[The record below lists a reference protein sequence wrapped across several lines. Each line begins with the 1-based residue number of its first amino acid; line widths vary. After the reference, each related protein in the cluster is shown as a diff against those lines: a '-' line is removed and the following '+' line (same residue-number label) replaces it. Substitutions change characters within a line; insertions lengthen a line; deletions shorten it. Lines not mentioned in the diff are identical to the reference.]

1 MKQHCPTYSTPRRT
15 AVAAA
20 VALALLSGCGGGG
33 GNTRS
38 DAPPPP
44 PPATCQAPGASN
56 IGQPLPCVFPPPP
69 PATCQDPDARNF
81 GQPGACV
88 PRYRGVQDAVLV
100 PARID
105 RVHAQGITGEGVR
118 IGFLDGAPRPDLPN
132 FDVYNGRFTF
142 HPGVEV
148 LGPDLRGRPD
158 SDHGHFVAQTL
169 VGRPSGNFQG
179 GAAPGATL
187 EWLRFCVQGP
197 QGNDGGPGQCGGFFA
212 AAYDFLFSR
221 GVTIVNHSLG
231 AQARF
236 WEWTPAEQ
244 DLARSN
250 AALYRQAVERDMLLM
265 FSGGNRNEESI
276 SSNAGQPYFTPEF
289 RRNFLAVVGVNL
301 DAQGRPSGIA
311 ASRCMVAAD
320 WCLAA
325 PFNFELAGPN
335 GSAFLSGTSH
345 SVAVVSGAAALVSQ
359 VFPWMGGRNLQTTLL
374 TTATDLGAPG
384 VDPVFGW
391 GLVNAE
397 RAIRGPGQ
405 FVDEFIANVNRTGT
419 WTFANDIGGV
429 GGLTVRGTGNLRL
442 TGTNTYAGL
451 TDVQGGNLALGGS
464 IAGSVRNGGVF
475 TSNGGRVGSYQALPG
490 STTAIEVG
498 RGLEVTGS
506 ASVDGTLRLLA
517 SSNPNYQVRDT
528 ERVLWAG
535 ALTGRFAGVT
545 VGSGF
550 FYSATL
556 NYTPTEVLANLVRQ
570 SAAAAAKAAGAEG
583 GVVAGATRMDALLDH
598 LSSGAGDEALRH
610 AAYSI
615 AATENVAAT
624 MASLRSLVGEVHGT
638 ARVQAIQ
645 QVQGDQAV
653 ISDRAFD
660 LRRVETGPA
669 AWVQVVGRTGDL
681 QSDGYADADL
691 RSSGLIVGGDR
702 EIGDSGVFRVGAA
715 LSRSHASGDLDD
727 LAGEFDGRR
736 TGISVYG
743 IARGET
749 GYLSAQLGYD
759 RMSVETARTL
769 DLGAAGR
776 TTVRSDRRDRAD
788 HLRIE
793 GGIEQ
798 WNGILPYAAIG
809 ALRHRQGSFVES
821 GAAGMGLA
829 AGSDEHTAAY
839 GEVGVRFDRVT
850 ATGATWRGLIGGRWT
865 LAGRDPAFRAT
876 FAGAPVA
883 FLTEGQRLPTGV
895 MRAGLGYHSAERH
908 GWSWF
913 TEGVLDV
920 DSEGLRD
927 GRVGA
932 GIRYSF

>member
-1 MKQHCPTYSTPRRT
+1 MTFQRTRSTPPRLT

-20 VALALLSGCGGGG
+20 VAVALLSGCGGGG
-33 GNTRS
+33 GSRS
-38 DAPPPP
+38 DTPPPPPP
-44 PPATCQAPGASN
+44 PPATCQSPGASN

-81 GQPGACV
+81 GQPGACI
-88 PRYRGVQDAVLV
+88 PRYRGVQDNLLV

-105 RVHAQGITGEGVR
+105 RVLAQGITGAGVR
-118 IGFLDGAPRPDLPN
+118 IGLLDGSPRPDLPGAASYA
-132 FDVYNGRFTF
+132 DRFTF

-148 LGPDLRGRPD
+148 LDPSLRTRPD
-158 SDHGHFVAQTL
+158 TDHGHQVAQVL
-169 VGRPSGNFQG
+169 VGRPSGTFEG
-179 GAAPGATL
+179 GASPGATL
-187 EWLRFCVQGP
+187 EWLRFCVQSAPG
-197 QGNDGGPGQCGGFFA
+197 GTGVGSCGGPSASA
-212 AAYDFLFSR
+212 AAYDFLFGR
-221 GVTIVNHSLG
+221 GVTIVNQSFG
-231 AQARF
+231 SQSRF
-236 WEWTPAEQ
+236 WEWTPADQETQ
-244 DLARSN
+244 RGAGVF
-250 AALYRQAVERDMLLM
+250 YRQAVDRDMLLL
-265 FSGGNRNEESI
+265 FAGGNRNEESI
-276 SSNAGQPYFTPEF
+276 SLPAGQPFFNPEL
-289 RRNFLAVVGVNL
+289 RRNFVAVIGVNL
-301 DAQGRPSGIA
+301 DAQGRPTDPLGA
-311 ASRCMVAAD
+311 RCMVAAE

-325 PFNFELAGPN
+325 PFGMEVANGLIAG
-335 GSAFLSGTSH
+335 SSF
-345 SVAVVSGAAALVSQ
+345 SVGIVSSTAALISEA
-359 VFPWMGGRNLQTTLL
+359 FPWMGGRNLQTTLL

-391 GLVNAE
+391 GMVNAE
-397 RAIRGPGQ
+397 RAVRGPGQ
-405 FVDEFIANVNRTGT
+405 FVDEFVANVNRSGT
-419 WTFANDIGGV
+419 WTFANNISGV

-451 TDVQGGNLALGGS
+451 TDVQGGNLILAGS
-464 IAGSVRNGGVF
+464 IGGNVRNAGVF
-475 TSNGGRVGSYQALPG
+475 TSNGGRVGGYQALPG

-570 SAAAAAKAAGAEG
+570 SAAATAKAVGADA

-598 LSSGAGDEALRH
+598 LSSGAGDAALRQ
-610 AAYSI
+610 AAYAI
-615 AATENVAAT
+615 AATPDVAAT
-624 MASLRSLVGEVHGT
+624 MTSLRSLVGEVHGT
-638 ARVQAIQ
+638 ARVQSLE

-653 ISDRAFD
+653 IADRAFD
-660 LRRVETGPA
+660 LRRVDGEPA

-681 QSDGYADADL
+681 ASDGYADADL
-691 RSSGLIVGGDR
+691 RSSGLIVGADR
-702 EIGDSGVFRVGAA
+702 EIGDSGAFRVGGA

-743 IARGET
+743 IARGDKA
-749 GYLSAQLGYD
+749 YLSAQLGYD

-769 DLGAAGR
+769 DLGAVGQS
-776 TTVRSDRRDRAD
+776 TVRSDRRDRAE
-788 HLRIE
+788 HLRVE
-793 GGIEQ
+793 GGLEQ

-809 ALRHRQGSFVES
+809 AIRYRQDSFAETGGS
-821 GAAGMGLA
+821 GLGLA
-829 AGSDEHTAAY
+829 AGDDEHTVAY
-839 GEVGVRFDRVT
+839 GEIGVRFDRVM
-850 ATGATWRGLIGGRWT
+850 ASGASWRGLIGGRWT

-876 FAGAPVA
+876 FAGASVS

-895 MRAGLGYHSAERH
+895 LRGGIGYHSAERN

-913 TEGVLDV
+913 TEGVLEA
-920 DSEGLRD
+920 DSDGLRD
-927 GRVGA
+927 GRAGV
-932 GIRYSF
+932 GIRYTF